1 MDKINEYINQLRED
15 YSRETLDE
23 KQVDSNPIKQ
33 FEKWFTE
40 AVDSK
45 VNEPHAMTLATANKE
60 GFPSAR
66 IILLRNFD
74 EKGFSFYTNYESRKG
89 EEILEN
95 PNGALLFFWQELQRQ
110 VRIEGIL
117 TKQTEQESDDYFNSR
132 PLESKIG
139 AWTSAQSKVIPNR
152 KALDDDFKRLSEK
165 YKDGNI
171 PRPSHWGGYVLK
183 PVSIEFWQG
192 RPSRLHDRVLY
203 ILENNLWKINRLAP

>member
-66 IILLRNFD
+66 IVLLRNF
-74 EKGFSFYTNYESRKG
+74 EENGFVFYSNYTSRKG
-89 EEILEN
+89 EETRAAATATAEN
-95 PNGALLFFWQELQRQ
+95 SK
-110 VRIEGIL
+110 VSTIEGI
-117 TKQTEQESDDYFNSR
+117 S
-132 PLESKIG
+132 
-139 AWTSAQSKVIPNR
+139 
-152 KALDDDFKRLSEK
+152 
-165 YKDGNI
+165 
-171 PRPSHWGGYVLK
+171 
-183 PVSIEFWQG
+183 
-192 RPSRLHDRVLY
+192 
-203 ILENNLWKINRLAP
+203 LWC